1 MKTIF
6 FCSFFIIFLFGPS
19 GGCDPEF
26 EYENNSRVILEGKLV
41 DENGYSLSNQNVVIL
56 STSFGSTI
64 ELNRITSDAN
74 GNFFISSPNGNTG
87 VYLKFSGKDID
98 LIQFYPELVK
108 QNSFSDDWIG
118 FFENKHYK
126 FGTITLINN

>member
-6 FCSFFIIFLFGPS
+6 FSSFFIIFLFGPS

-26 EYENNSRVILEGKLV
+26 EYDNNSRIILEGKLV
-41 DENGYSLSNQNVVIL
+41 NENGQILPNQSVTILSN
-56 STSFGSTI
+56 SFGSTI
-64 ELNRITSDAN
+64 ELNSSASDVN

-87 VYLKFSGKDID
+87 VYLKFSEKDITM
-98 LIQFYPELVK
+98 IQFYPELVK

-126 FGTITLINN
+126 FGTITLIDN